1 MRLDSQRVLAN
12 AAGMYIRQIT
22 RKNKSGP
29 PVTYVQVAHNFRDPE
44 TGSTKAR
51 VLHNLGRKEDLD
63 VDALRRLVR
72 SIGRFLPPEEALQI
86 PLILGA
92 NTSLSFVESR
102 PMGSASLLW
111 GLWKALG
118 VPAALSRAFAGHKFR
133 HDPAQD
139 IFAMVVNRATDPCSK
154 LAIPEWTRERVA
166 LPFDTEQLDEDRL
179 YRSMDLLLAAHEEV
193 QKEVFFAAA
202 DLLNLEVD
210 LLLYDTT
217 SSYFEMEGDDR
228 DIIDRQAAWDDFDRG
243 EATTK
248 PPFSR
253 PQVVND
259 PAFRRPGHSKDHR
272 PDRAQVVIGMA
283 VTREGIPVRCWVLP
297 GNTNDA
303 TTIAR
308 VKKDLAGWRLNRVLW
323 AVDRGM
329 VSDDNLK
336 KLRAG
341 GAHYVAGQK
350 MRAGSSDTSEALGR
364 AGRFKKVADNLE
376 VKEVVV
382 GGDGERRKRFVI
394 VRNPSQVERDRYKR
408 ERTITRL
415 EEELAALPDG
425 GEEHTQAVCKLLTHP
440 TKKRYL
446 RQDRRG
452 RLHINRA
459 KVKAEQKLDGKY
471 LILTSDDSLSAE
483 DVALSYKQLLVVER
497 AWRSMKSELDIRPMY
512 HRLEQRIHAHVLVCW
527 LALLL
532 IRVVEVRTGMP
543 WPRVHA
549 ELDRIHRGVFRGEAG
564 TVIQRTE
571 LTPAQS
577 VIFQKVS
584 VSPPAQVE
592 AIVS

>member
-1 MRLDSQRVLAN
+1 
-12 AAGMYIRQIT
+12 MYIRQIT
-22 RKNKSGP
+22 RKNKNGP
-29 PVTYVQVAHNFRDPE
+29 PVTYVQIAHNFRDPE
-44 TGSTKAR
+44 TGKTRAQ
-51 VLHNLGRKEDLD
+51 VLHSLGRKENLD

-72 SIGRFLPPEEALQI
+72 SIGRFLPPEEALQL
-86 PLILGA
+86 PLVLGA
-92 NTSLSFVESR
+92 DPSLSFIESR
-102 PMGSASLLW
+102 PVGSASLLW

-118 VPAALSRAFAGHKFR
+118 IPDALLRAFAGHKFK
-133 HDPAQD
+133 HDPAED
-139 IFAMVVNRATDPCSK
+139 IFAMVANRALAPCSK
-154 LAIPEWTRERVA
+154 LAIPGWTRQHVA
-166 LPFDTEQLDEDRL
+166 LPFDTDQLDEDRL
-179 YRSMDLLLAAHEEV
+179 YRSMDLLLGAHEEV

-217 SSYFEMEGDDR
+217 SSYFEMEGDDQ
-228 DIIDRQAAWDDFDRG
+228 DIIERQAVWDDFDSG
-243 EATTK
+243 KSATE
-248 PPFSR
+248 PPFPR
-253 PQVVND
+253 PQIVND

-308 VKKDLAGWRLNRVLW
+308 IKEDLAGWRLNRVLW

-329 VSDDNLK
+329 VSDENLR

-350 MRAGSSDTSEALGR
+350 MRTGSADNSEALGR

-382 GGDGERRKRFVI
+382 GGDGEQRKRFVI

-408 ERTITRL
+408 ERTLTRL
-415 EEELAALPDG
+415 EEELAALPG
-425 GEEHTQAVCKLLTHP
+425 KGEEHTQAVCKLLTHP

-446 RQDRRG
+446 RQDKRG
-452 RLHINRA
+452 KLHINRA
-459 KVKAEQKLDGKY
+459 RVREEEKLDGKY
-471 LILTSDDSLSAE
+471 LILTSDDSLSTE

-512 HRLEQRIHAHVLVCW
+512 HRLGQRIHAHVLVCW

-532 IRVVEVRTGMP
+532 IRVVEVRTELP
-543 WPRVHA
+543 WPRVRA
-549 ELDRIHRGVFRGEAG
+549 ELDRIHRGVFESEAG

-571 LTPAQS
+571 LTPAQQS
-577 VIFQKVS
+577 IFQKVR
-584 VSPPAQVE
+584 VSPPARVE
-592 AIVS
+592 AVFQ